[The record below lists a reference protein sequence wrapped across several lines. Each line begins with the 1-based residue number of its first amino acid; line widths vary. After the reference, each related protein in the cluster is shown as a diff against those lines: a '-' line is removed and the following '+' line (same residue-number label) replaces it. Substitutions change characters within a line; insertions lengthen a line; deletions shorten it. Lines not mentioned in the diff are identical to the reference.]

1 MDGTLPGNKPIS
13 GTMAASISK
22 EWWCHKRYLFYIYVN
37 ICVYELY
44 IYMYV
49 LHIGVVDVT
58 NIHMIIYILYNIY
71 IYIST
76 HIVHIRRPDIQATV
90 RD

>member
-1 MDGTLPGNKPIS
+1 MN
-13 GTMAASISK
+13 
-22 EWWCHKRYLFYIYVN
+22 
-37 ICVYELY
+37 Y

-71 IYIST
+71 IYIYIST